1 MGSYQNTWW
10 NAGLLLLGIASV
22 SGLDNGLG
30 LRPPMG
36 YNSWNHLKCDGMNEK
51 AIMSVA
57 DAMVSKGLLAAGYE
71 YLNLDD
77 CWVAADRDASG
88 RLQGNADKFPS
99 GMRAIGDYIHSKG
112 LKFGI
117 YTDRGTKTCAAVGP
131 GSKNNEKLDAQTF
144 ADWGVD
150 FVKEDNCYN
159 GGHMWGPED
168 KDQLFN
174 EFALFRDGLNAT
186 GRPIF
191 FSVCGGGWN
200 APWIN
205 DLTYYATDP
214 RGAGKLG
221 NSWRVTAD
229 CVGWSTC
236 QLSMNTAADLS
247 AYGGE
252 GGFND
257 PDMLLGSSKTAA
269 AYLSNVQS
277 RTQFNV
283 WAVLMAPLLIGA
295 PVNAWSDNHWDLTT
309 YLNEEVIA
317 VNQDPSMHQG
327 FKAAESKS
335 LLFNIWRLQ
344 VWVRRLSE
352 GAIALVFVNTY
363 PWSETVTCD
372 SSCWTKLASAQG
384 AEYSV
389 RDLWSHGEAT
399 VPIAR
404 AGEDYA
410 VQVGANGASKMFK
423 LTRMSW
429 PPSQALSK
437 PPAVTLIL

>member
-1 MGSYQNTWW
+1 MKS
-10 NAGLLLLGIASV
+10 GLMLLGITSV

-51 AIMSVA
+51 AIKSVA
-57 DAMVSKGLLAAGYE
+57 DAMVSKGLKAAGYE

-77 CWVAADRDASG
+77 CWVAADRDSAG

-168 KDQLFN
+168 KDEIFK
-174 EFALFRDGLNAT
+174 EFGLFRDGLNAT

-214 RGAGKLG
+214 RGAGKLA

-236 QLSMNTAADLS
+236 QFSMNTAALLTQ
-247 AYGGE
+247 YGGE

-257 PDMLLGSSKTAA
+257 PDMLLGSSDTAA
-269 AYLSNVQS
+269 AYLSAERS

-295 PVNAWSDNHWDLTT
+295 PVNELNDWDLAT

-317 VNQDPSMHQG
+317 VNHDSLMHQG
-327 FKAAESKS
+327 FKAAEYKS
-335 LLFNIWRLQ
+335 SFFGMWRTQ
-344 VWVRRLSE
+344 VWVRQLSE
-352 GAIALVFVNTY
+352 GALALVFVNTY
-363 PWSETVTCD
+363 AYAETVTCD
-372 SSCWTKLASAQG
+372 FACWSKIPGIGYLG
-384 AEYSV
+384 AKYSV
-389 RDLWSHGEAT
+389 RDLWTHGPAT
-399 VPIAR
+399 VPTAQ
-404 AGEDYA
+404 GGKDYA
-410 VQVGANGASKMFK
+410 VQVGAQGASKMFK
-423 LTRMSW
+423 LTRMSGA
-429 PPSQALSK
+429 PSPAPST
-437 PPAVTLIL
+437 PSAVTVFT